1 MANFAIMGFGT
12 VGGGVAEVL
21 RMNREAIEKRLGEP
35 LCLKYI
41 LDVRDLSASP
51 YADKVVGDFSVLEN
65 DPDLDVV
72 VESIG
77 GAKVALDFTRRALLA
92 GKHVVTSNKELVATH
107 GRELLAIAR
116 EKNVNYLFE
125 ASVGGGI
132 PLLRPIFQCLAGNEI
147 EEISGIL
154 NGTTNFILTRMFQEG
169 VTFDAALR
177 EAQERGYAE
186 QDPTADVEG
195 HDACR
200 KICILASIAFG
211 SHFYPKEVPTQG
223 ITRISPEDVAYAAQ
237 WGGTVKLIGRVRR
250 APDGRAALEVSPML
264 VPGDCLL
271 SRVDGVFNAVQ
282 VTGDMVGTTLFYG
295 PGAGKL
301 PTASAVV
308 GDVITALTQ
317 PAGSRPVPWGPKKE
331 GLLQPWEES
340 AARAMLRVAGLAPD
354 ALETFFPG
362 CRLLGAEEGE
372 TALITA
378 AATQGELDAA
388 LDAARAAGGNILSRV
403 TVLDQ

>member
-195 HDACR
+195 LDAGR
-200 KICILASIAFG
+200 KICILADLAFG
-211 SHFYPKEVPTQG
+211 RQV
-223 ITRISPEDVAYAAQ
+223 RPEDVPMEGIAKLSLRDVKIAQ
-237 WGGTVKLIGRVRR
+237 RAGYRIKLL
-250 APDGRAALEVSPML
+250 GRAVRLPGGGRTAYVAPHFIPEENPMAG
-264 VPGDCLL
+264 VED
-271 SRVDGVFNAVQ
+271 VFNAIMVRGNA
-282 VTGDMVGTTLFYG
+282 TGDVMFYG
-295 PGAGKL
+295 RGAGEL
-301 PTASAVV
+301 PTASACVA
-308 GDVITALTQ
+308 DVMEALQ
-317 PAGSRPVPWGPKKE
+317 SSPRR
-331 GLLQPWEES
+331 EEIGWDEDS
-340 AARAMLRVAGLAPD
+340 SGFEDPQD
-354 ALETFFPG
+354 LETRYYFRIEGSLTDAAMAFG
-362 CRLLGAEEGE
+362 QVEVLSEDGE
-372 TALITA
+372 TAFLTDPIT
-378 AATQGELDAA
+378 GHDAVRQSHSLNVLA
-388 LDAARAAGGNILSRV
+388 CMR
-403 TVLDQ
+403 VLD